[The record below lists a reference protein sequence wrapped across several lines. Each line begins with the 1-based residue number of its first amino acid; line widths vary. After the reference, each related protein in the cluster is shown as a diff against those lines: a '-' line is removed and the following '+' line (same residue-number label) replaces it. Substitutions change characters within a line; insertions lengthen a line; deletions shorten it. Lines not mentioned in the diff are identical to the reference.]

1 LLWLLLRWLL
11 RVLALRGFPPTGE
24 KLDTGKMGHLL
35 IHDGKSDGSFLL
47 RQPHGES
54 EGVTGVIVT
63 LDATHLGKYRLQGG
77 LERFEDRT
85 VVIDQ

>member
-1 LLWLLLRWLL
+1 
-11 RVLALRGFPPTGE
+11 
-24 KLDTGKMGHLL
+24 
-35 IHDGKSDGSFLL
+35 L